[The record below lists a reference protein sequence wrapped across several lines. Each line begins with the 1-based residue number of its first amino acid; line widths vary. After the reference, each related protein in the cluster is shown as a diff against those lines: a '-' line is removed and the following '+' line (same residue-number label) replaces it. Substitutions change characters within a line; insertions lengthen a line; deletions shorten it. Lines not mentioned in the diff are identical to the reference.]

1 MSKFRLALVR
11 QKYRPDGGAERF
23 VSRALEALDSSH
35 LQLNVI
41 TREWQGP
48 VKPDWQIHICNP
60 RKWGASAA
68 SAALLTPRARSGSVS
83 LLTVQ
88 SHERIPGCDLYR
100 AGDGVHRRWLQQ
112 RSRIYRLWK
121 SRLLFADRY
130 HRYVMQAEREMYED
144 SHLRGVICNAEM
156 IKREIIEDFI
166 RRRRR
171 STLFITPLITS
182 VFYRRAKTPLPP
194 YAPNG
199 SYRCRQPA

>member
-60 RKWGASAA
+60 RKWGRISRERGFANAA
-68 SAALLTPRARSGSVS
+68 RALWQRESFDL
-83 LLTVQ
+83 VQ

-112 RSRIYRLWK
+112 RSRILPAGK
-121 SRLLFADRY
+121 AACCSPTVTTATSC
-130 HRYVMQAEREMYED
+130 M
-144 SHLRGVICNAEM
+144 
-156 IKREIIEDFI
+156 
-166 RRRRR
+166 R
-171 STLFITPLITS
+171 SA
-182 VFYRRAKTPLPP
+182 RCMKTHTC
-194 YAPNG
+194 AG
-199 SYRCRQPA
+199 

>member
-60 RKWGASAA
+60 RKWGRISRERGFANAA
-68 SAALLTPRARSGSVS
+68 RALWQRESFDL
-83 LLTVQ
+83 VQ

-100 AGDGVHRRWLQQ
+100 AGDGVHRAGCSSAR
-112 RSRIYRLWK
+112 
-121 SRLLFADRY
+121 A
-130 HRYVMQAEREMYED
+130 
-144 SHLRGVICNAEM
+144 
-156 IKREIIEDFI
+156 
-166 RRRRR
+166 
-171 STLFITPLITS
+171 
-182 VFYRRAKTPLPP
+182 FYRPGKAACCSPTVTTATSCRRNARCMKTHTC
-194 YAPNG
+194 AG
-199 SYRCRQPA
+199 